1 MCCVCACV
9 RVSVCVF
16 VLVCVCLCMCACVC
30 VCLCVCVHACACV
43 CVCMSIACVCVCV
56 RVVVCT
62 YSLLSQG
69 SFDAES
75 NLEAI
80 RRCWKAEAVITL
92 LSFTN
97 TFSQSTQK
105 RFTILPHIH
114 PFIYTYIH
122 TLTAESAT
130 QGDSQL
136 VRNSRGEASRSG
148 TPRQLLGGAG
158 DRTRD
163 LLVTSR
169 PALPPEPNLIS

>member
-1 MCCVCACV
+1 MCVCACVCVCICACV
-9 RVSVCVF
+9 RVSVCVCAC
-16 VLVCVCLCMCACVC
+16 VHVSVCVCACVC
-30 VCLCVCVHACACV
+30 ACMRLCVCVHVDCLCV
-43 CVCMSIACVCVCV
+43 CE

-136 VRNSRGEASRSG
+136 VRNGRGEASRSG

-169 PALPPEPNLIS
+169 PALPPEPNLTS